1 METLVMTEDEVKKAI
16 QDIGIESI
24 FDSVERAFGSLAEG
38 DAEMPPKSYVSAD
51 SGDFRAMPGR
61 IGQDVGVKWVNSH
74 PENPEKYGLPSVMG
88 LIIYSDIRTG
98 YPLAIMDGTLI
109 TQYRTGAAG
118 GIASKYLA
126 NPGSESLG
134 MVGCGTQAITQFL
147 FINHVMK
154 LRRVKLYDIRRE
166 NALRLRSIV
175 LAENPEC
182 KVEITDVKEACS
194 ADIVVT
200 TTPSRSPVVRNEWIK
215 AGTHINAIGA
225 DAEGKQELDPE
236 ILKRA
241 RIVVDEITQASHSGE
256 INVPLKRGLISEE
269 DIYGE
274 LGEIITGRKR
284 GRESEDE
291 ITVFDSTGL
300 AIQDIAVA
308 GEIYRFAINNN
319 LGRMIKFV

>member
-1 METLVMTEDEVKKAI
+1 MKTLVMTEEEVKKAI
-16 QDIGIESI
+16 DDLGPESI
-24 FDSVERAFGSLAEG
+24 LVSVEKAFRSLSEG
-38 DAEMPPKSYVSAD
+38 DAEMPPKSYVIAD
-51 SGDFRAMPGR
+51 KGDFRAMPGR

-88 LIIYSDIRTG
+88 LIIYSDIKTG

-118 GIASKYLA
+118 GIASRYLA
-126 NPGSESLG
+126 NPGSRSLG
-134 MVGCGTQAITQFL
+134 IIGCGTQAVTQFL
-147 FINHVMK
+147 FINHVMEI
-154 LRRVKLYDIRRE
+154 RHVKLHDVRRE
-166 NALRLRSIV
+166 NARKLQSTISSI
-175 LAENPEC
+175 NPGC
-182 KVEITDVKEACS
+182 NIEITDVRRACN

-200 TTPSRSPVVRNEWIK
+200 TTPSRSPIVKHEWIRE
-215 AGTHINAIGA
+215 GTHINAIGA

-236 ILKRA
+236 ILRRA
-241 RIVVDEITQASHSGE
+241 KIVVDEIRQASHSGE
-256 INVPLKRGLISEE
+256 INVPLKEGIISENN
-269 DIYGE
+269 IHAE
-274 LGEIITGRKR
+274 LGEIISGRKK
-284 GRESEDE
+284 GREREDE